1 MNPKIRILKCDL
13 SMRGKNLIQFSQ
25 SVIQHGGSMM
35 AKRSSRI
42 KDQLVRV
49 PNLSFGSTIQ
59 LGNLIKDHP
68 KTKKVQDG
76 LEMVDI

>member
-1 MNPKIRILKCDL
+1 
-13 SMRGKNLIQFSQ
+13 MRGNNLNQFSQ
-25 SVIQHGGSMM
+25 SVIQRGGSMI

-42 KDQLVRV
+42 KDQ
-49 PNLSFGSTIQ
+49 
-59 LGNLIKDHP
+59 P